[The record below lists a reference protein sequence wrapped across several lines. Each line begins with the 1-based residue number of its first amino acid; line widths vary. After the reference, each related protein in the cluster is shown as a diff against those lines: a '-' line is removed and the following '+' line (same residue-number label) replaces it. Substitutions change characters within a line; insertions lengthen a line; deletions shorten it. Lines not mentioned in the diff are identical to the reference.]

1 VLFDGAPLFTYEG
14 RKALLYTDLGD
25 AGTPF
30 PADPRRSFLSI
41 LEERSD
47 SQRLTWFKRFLG
59 NVWILHLDPS
69 RMTSLS
75 KKEARWIERD
85 GSNLA
90 SWYQRLPGEDP
101 GAIDALRSDMS
112 EVIDGLQY
120 FRLVS
125 AGGAAKELFATLA
138 KGDGSRPQT
147 YDVSLEEL
155 SPGQRQLFALYA
167 ILHVAA
173 SQARVLCFDDPDNFV
188 ALREIQPW
196 LQKISDLAQE
206 NGSQV
211 MLISHH
217 PEVIDYLAAS
227 SAFRFER
234 PTGDVVRVRPF
245 KVNRDSGLKA
255 SEALARGWD
264 DESTPG

>member
-1 VLFDGAPLFTYEG
+1 MTVYRGGGHASGGAGL
-14 RKALLYTDLGD
+14 A
-25 AGTPF
+25 AG
-30 PADPRRSFLSI
+30 DPRYFARKRGLGIRGAGVGLGRQGFGAARQGDFSVRQAKRAGKRGIRSLAELLAAALASP
-41 LEERSD
+41 
-47 SQRLTWFKRFLG
+47 
-59 NVWILHLDPS
+59 PS
-69 RMTSLS
+69 RNR
-75 KKEARWIERD
+75 AQQI
-85 GSNLA
+85 
-90 SWYQRLPGEDP
+90 
-101 GAIDALRSDMS
+101 
-112 EVIDGLQY
+112 
-120 FRLVS
+120 FRNHH
-125 AGGAAKELFATLA
+125 
-138 KGDGSRPQT
+138 
-147 YDVSLEEL
+147 
-155 SPGQRQLFALYA
+155 
-167 ILHVAA
+167 I
-173 SQARVLCFDDPDNFV
+173 
-188 ALREIQPW
+188 REIQPW

>member
-1 VLFDGAPLFTYEG
+1 VAQASRRGTLGISPENEVSGSAAQAWASAAKASG
-14 RKALLYTDLGD
+14 RPDKGIFPSDKRNVRGKRGIRSLAELLAAAL
-25 AGTPF
+25 ASP
-30 PADPRRSFLSI
+30 
-41 LEERSD
+41 
-47 SQRLTWFKRFLG
+47 
-59 NVWILHLDPS
+59 PS
-69 RMTSLS
+69 RNR
-75 KKEARWIERD
+75 AQQI
-85 GSNLA
+85 
-90 SWYQRLPGEDP
+90 
-101 GAIDALRSDMS
+101 
-112 EVIDGLQY
+112 
-120 FRLVS
+120 FRNHH
-125 AGGAAKELFATLA
+125 
-138 KGDGSRPQT
+138 
-147 YDVSLEEL
+147 
-155 SPGQRQLFALYA
+155 
-167 ILHVAA
+167 I
-173 SQARVLCFDDPDNFV
+173 
-188 ALREIQPW
+188 REIQPW